1 MRLRGNRLQRL
12 HAQRAALQAEINVE
26 AARLAARQ
34 LPAGQFAEAL
44 MPLSLRLQAIDQ
56 QILRTT
62 PARALIKRLREVERQ
77 LYDPQQQRDASER
90 RALEAEVR
98 DLRLHVSN
106 PRRRPLTVRV
116 VLILSVAVAAA
127 LFLPRAIVALLA
139 S

>member
-12 HAQRAALQAEINVE
+12 HAQRAALLAEINVE

-44 MPLSLRLQAIDQ
+44 MPLSLRLQAVDQ

-62 PARALIKRLREVERQ
+62 PARELIKRLREVERQ
-77 LYDPQQQRDASER
+77 LYDPQQRDASER

-127 LFLPRAIVALLA
+127 LFLPKAIVALLA

>member
-12 HAQRAALQAEINVE
+12 HAQRAALLAEINVE
-26 AARLAARQ
+26 AGRLAARQ

-44 MPLSLRLQAIDQ
+44 MPLSLRLQAVDQ

-62 PARALIKRLREVERQ
+62 PARELIKRLREVERQ
-77 LYDPQQQRDASER
+77 LYDPQQRDASER

-127 LFLPRAIVALLA
+127 LFLPKAIVALLA

>member
-12 HAQRAALQAEINVE
+12 HAQRAALLAEINVE

-44 MPLSLRLQAIDQ
+44 MPLSLRLQAVDQ
-56 QILRTT
+56 QILRAT
-62 PARALIKRLREVERQ
+62 PARELIKRLREVERQ
-77 LYDPQQQRDASER
+77 LYDPQQRDASER

-127 LFLPRAIVALLA
+127 LFLPKAIVALLA

>member
-12 HAQRAALQAEINVE
+12 HAQRAALLAEINVE

-44 MPLSLRLQAIDQ
+44 MPLSLRLQAVDQ

-62 PARALIKRLREVERQ
+62 PARELIKRLREVERQ
-77 LYDPQQQRDASER
+77 LYDPQQRDASER

-116 VLILSVAVAAA
+116 VLIRSVAVAAA
-127 LFLPRAIVALLA
+127 LFLPKAIVALLA